1 MSKALGVF
9 VGRFG
14 RVALLSADE
23 PVSEHAHSQLHVLI
37 KIDGADGFY
46 EVDGEIASITDD
58 LMVMVNPWVPHHNPR
73 VSKAPATE
81 LLALYLEPVW
91 LGMVD
96 KNITLGRTNS
106 LFAGVN
112 GEISTDIRR
121 LSREMA
127 DLMRDSIGQEEFLED
142 LLLSLMREIVGR
154 FCDQSL
160 GYRLPQPNRQIDY
173 RIRKAARYMRDHASK
188 MLELNEV
195 ASHVGL
201 SRSRFYEQFRSCVGV
216 SPRVYLDALCIEAAM
231 VELSSRSRSL
241 AEISESLGFSAQSH
255 FTRFFRSKMGVT
267 PSDVRTVIYDLV
279 GSRQILIAED
289 EPS

>member
-46 EVDGEIASITDD
+46 DVGGEVAPITDD
-58 LMVMVNPWVPHHNPR
+58 QMVTVNPWVPHQNPR
-73 VSKAPATE
+73 VSKAPATV

-96 KNITLGRTNS
+96 KSITLGRTNS
-106 LFAGVN
+106 LFADTN
-112 GEISTDIRR
+112 GRVSDDIRR
-121 LSREMA
+121 LAHEIA
-127 DLMRDSIGQEEFLED
+127 DLIRDSIGQEEFLED
-142 LLLSLMREIVGR
+142 LLLSLMREIVNR

-160 GYRLPQPNRQIDY
+160 GYQLPQPKRQIDY
-173 RIRKAARYMRDHASK
+173 RIRKAAKFMRDHANK
-188 MLELNEV
+188 TLELDEV
-195 ASHVGL
+195 ASHAGL
-201 SRSRFYEQFRSCVGV
+201 SRSRFYEQFRSCIGV

-231 VELSSRSRSL
+231 VELSSRDRSL
-241 AEISESLGFSAQSH
+241 ADISETLGFSAQSH
-255 FTRFFRSKMGVT
+255 FTRFFRSKMGVP
-267 PSDVRTVIYDLV
+267 PSDVRNVIYDLV
-279 GSRQILIAED
+279 GTRQIRLLKD
-289 EPS
+289 ERL